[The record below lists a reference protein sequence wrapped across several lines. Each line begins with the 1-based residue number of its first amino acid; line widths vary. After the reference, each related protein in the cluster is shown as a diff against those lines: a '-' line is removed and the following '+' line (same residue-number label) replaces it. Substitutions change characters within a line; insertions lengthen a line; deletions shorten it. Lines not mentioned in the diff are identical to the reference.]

1 MIRLI
6 AAACVVALT
15 VPLAS
20 PVMAQGNDFF
30 IPNQRPAQGGV
41 APRPAAPR
49 PTQVR
54 PAPTRP
60 AVGDPGGGQDQSQIQ
75 GQPPE
80 PVGPQVSLPPLAE
93 LPALPKG
100 EAPPTAVIGVMGV
113 PEVMRAASAAQQV
126 EKTIGER
133 RAKLNDDAQKEQ
145 AAWRELQV
153 SLANERAKLSPD
165 QVRTRERELQDRVT
179 NSQKSFR
186 DRNRI
191 IQEDAQYSLAQIE
204 RMLIAVI
211 RQVADSRGMNLVLH
225 RQQVALNIA
234 QFDITD
240 DVAVQM
246 NKIMPTVMIPPEGV
260 SPVDFVK
267 AQGAKAGIV
276 VTAPAIASDGAPATG
291 QPPAVPV
298 RR

>member
-6 AAACVVALT
+6 AAAACVAALT
-15 VPLAS
+15 APLTS

-30 IPNQRPAQGGV
+30 IPGQRPAAGGSV
-41 APRPAAPR
+41 PRPAAPR
-49 PTQVR
+49 PAQVR

-60 AVGDPGGGQDQSQIQ
+60 TVADPGGQDQGQ
-75 GQPPE
+75 GQQQE
-80 PVGPQVSLPPLAE
+80 AVGPQVSLPPLAD
-93 LPALPKG
+93 LPPLPKG
-100 EAPPTAVIGVMGV
+100 EAPPVAVIGVMGV

-145 AAWRELQV
+145 AAWRDLQV
-153 SLANERAKLSPD
+153 SLANDRAKLSPD
-165 QVRTRERELQDRVT
+165 QIRTRERELQDRVT

-267 AQGAKAGIV
+267 AQGAKAGTIV
-276 VTAPAIASDGAPATG
+276 AAPAAVSDSSPATG
-291 QPPAVPV
+291 QSPAAPI

>member
-6 AAACVVALT
+6 AAACAVGLSACVAL
-15 VPLAS
+15 PA
-20 PVMAQGNDFF
+20 MAQGNDFF
-30 IPNQRPAQGGV
+30 IPGQQRPAPGG
-41 APRPAAPR
+41 ASRPAAPR
-49 PTQVR
+49 PFQVR
-54 PAPTRP
+54 PAPVRP
-60 AVGDPGGGQDQSQIQ
+60 PQDDGAAPQDPGQQA
-75 GQPPE
+75 E
-80 PVGPQVSLPPLAE
+80 AVGPQVTLPPLAE

-133 RAKLNDDAQKEQ
+133 RAKLNEDAQKEQ
-145 AAWRELQV
+145 GTWREMQL
-153 SLANERAKLSPD
+153 SLANERAKLSPE
-165 QVRTRERELQDRVT
+165 QVRARERDLQDRVT
-179 NSQKSFR
+179 NSQKSLR
-186 DRNRI
+186 GRNRI

-246 NKIMPTVMIPPEGV
+246 NKLMPTVLIPPEGM
-260 SPVDFVK
+260 SPTDFVK
-267 AQGAKAGIV
+267 AQGAKAGTIV
-276 VTAPAIASDGAPATG
+276 ATPAATPPTTAPARP
-291 QPPAVPV
+291 
-298 RR
+298 

>member
-6 AAACVVALT
+6 AAACAAGLSVCVAL
-15 VPLAS
+15 PA
-20 PVMAQGNDFF
+20 MAQGNDFF
-30 IPNQRPAQGGV
+30 IPGQQRPTPG
-41 APRPAAPR
+41 APSRPAAPR
-49 PTQVR
+49 PSQVR
-54 PAPTRP
+54 PAPVRP
-60 AVGDPGGGQDQSQIQ
+60 SAGDPTAQDPGQQA
-75 GQPPE
+75 E
-80 PVGPQVSLPPLAE
+80 AVGPQVTLPPLAD

-133 RAKLNDDAQKEQ
+133 RAKLNEDAQKEQ

-153 SLANERAKLSPD
+153 SLASERAKLSPE
-165 QVRTRERELQDRVT
+165 QVRGRERELQDRVT
-179 NSQKSFR
+179 NSQKSLR

-240 DVAVQM
+240 DVAIQM
-246 NKIMPTVMIPPEGV
+246 NKLMPTVLIPPEGM
-260 SPVDFVK
+260 SPTDFVK
-267 AQGAKAGIV
+267 AQGAKAGTLV
-276 VTAPAIASDGAPATG
+276 ATPASAPPATAPARP
-291 QPPAVPV
+291 
-298 RR
+298 